1 MATESLPSRPHPAV
15 LQDAL
20 TRANW
25 SARELVK
32 TINPRLN
39 AMGHPTV
46 DITAGYKWLRG
57 HVPRSAAV
65 RDVVVVVLSEATG
78 HRYTTTE
85 IWGRGYPSGDTTET
99 GETEDLLGPLPLE
112 AVLRTATAWTCGA
125 VEPALVQSTADEKL
139 TAAVWDATRQAPA
152 QILTGRNGGDF
163 IPPEFVDMLFEQ
175 LAALRRLDDRTG
187 GGPLSQRQARH
198 VLHDSLTL
206 IRDGQYTAATGTR
219 LLQHAAGAAQLAGW
233 MSFDAGLAPASH
245 RYQLL
250 AIRIARAADDT
261 TTVSNALGMLAYQHA
276 ASGNPNVALR
286 FAYAAVE
293 HAKGNLPLVQARAWG
308 RLATAQA
315 AAGNLDGFRRATD
328 QARRLIQ
335 TRHADDPP
343 SLYYLSPQQID
354 AESGQALVDLAHHV
368 PGKRTLLLREAAE
381 LLSPIADQGP
391 STGFRRSGIL
401 HGIHLIRASIGARD
415 SEATAHW
422 ITTLADHVPHVQSVR
437 CRALLTAVRTR
448 AGNPL
453 RAAGRTDALDT
464 INRALSLA

>member
-1 MATESLPSRPHPAV
+1 MATDSLSSRPHPAV
-15 LQDAL
+15 LEEAL
-20 TRANW
+20 ARANW
-25 SARELVK
+25 SARDLAK
-32 TINPRLN
+32 NLNPRLN

-46 DITAGYKWLRG
+46 DLTAGYKWLRG
-57 HVPRSAAV
+57 HVPRSPAV
-65 RDVVVVVLSEATG
+65 RDVVVVVLTEATG
-78 HRYTTTE
+78 HRYTSTE
-85 IWGRGYPSGDTTET
+85 MWGSQYPSADAAET
-99 GETEDLLGPLPLE
+99 GETEELLGPLPLE
-112 AVLRTATAWTCGA
+112 SVLRTAAAWTGGNA
-125 VEPALVQSTADEKL
+125 EPALVHSSADEKL
-139 TAAVWDATRQAPA
+139 SAAVWDATRQAPA
-152 QILTGRNGGDF
+152 RLLTGRSSGEF
-163 IPPEFVDMLFEQ
+163 VAPEFVDMLSEQ

-198 VLHDSLTL
+198 ALHDSLTL
-206 IRDGQYTAATGTR
+206 IHDGQYSAPTGTR

-276 ASGNPNVALR
+276 AGGDPNLALR

-293 HAKGNLPLVQARAWG
+293 HAKGALPLVQARAWG

-328 QARRLIQ
+328 QCRRLIQ
-335 TRHADDPP
+335 NRHADDPP
-343 SLYYLSPQQID
+343 SLYYLTPQQID
-354 AESGQALVDLAHHV
+354 AESGQALVDLAAHV
-368 PGKRTLLLREAAE
+368 PGKRTLLLREAAD

-401 HGIHLIRASIGARD
+401 HGIHLVRASIGARD
-415 SEATAHW
+415 PEATAHW
-422 ITTLADHVPHVQSVR
+422 ITTLAHHVPHVQSTR
-437 CRALLTAVRTR
+437 CRTLLTTVRTK

-453 RAAGRTDALDT
+453 RAAGRTDALDA
-464 INRALSLA
+464 ISRALSST